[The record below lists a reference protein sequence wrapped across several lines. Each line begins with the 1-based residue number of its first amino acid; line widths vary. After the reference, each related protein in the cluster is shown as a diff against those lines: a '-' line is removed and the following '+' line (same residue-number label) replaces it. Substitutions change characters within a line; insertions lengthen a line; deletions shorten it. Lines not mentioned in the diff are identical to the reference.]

1 LRCRLEIRK
10 THKQKKK
17 LKFIEIKK
25 LKINNNLII
34 LQYDCIFCCNNNK
47 KFKFGY
53 EYKIFFIK
61 VNLFIVLIYKK
72 PNYSKIISKFIMV
85 D

>member
-1 LRCRLEIRK
+1 MRCRLEIRK

-34 LQYDCIFCCNNNK
+34 LQYDCIFCRNNNK